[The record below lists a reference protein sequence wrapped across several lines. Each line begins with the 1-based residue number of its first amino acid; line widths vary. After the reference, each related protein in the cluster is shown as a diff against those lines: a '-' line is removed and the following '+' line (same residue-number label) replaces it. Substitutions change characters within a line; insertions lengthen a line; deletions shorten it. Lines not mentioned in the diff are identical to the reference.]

1 MVKQWGTD
9 HSFSLS
15 STYKINTNHKT
26 WSHRKHSTSSKIIY
40 KTRTEGSLVD
50 GSDRSVA
57 TKYFLPKPA
66 DIMYTEISA
75 MLETS
80 FKWAA
85 KISVH
90 PEWCF
95 RLTYKST
102 GEERV
107 MMGFGS
113 MNWQTYR
120 SIQHYELQPGV
131 KQKKCKVRRPW
142 PLLSQHTATPIQ
154 LDWQILM

>member
-1 MVKQWGTD
+1 MVET
-9 HSFSLS
+9 
-15 STYKINTNHKT
+15 
-26 WSHRKHSTSSKIIY
+26 
-40 KTRTEGSLVD
+40 
-50 GSDRSVA
+50 VA

-66 DIMYTEISA
+66 YIMDQ
-75 MLETS
+75 
-80 FKWAA
+80 FQWAA

-95 RLTYKST
+95 RFTYKRT

-120 SIQHYELQPGV
+120 SIQHYELQPDV
-131 KQKKCKVRRPW
+131 KQKNAR
-142 PLLSQHTATPIQ
+142 LGDLSPSFLNTLPHRFN
-154 LDWQILM
+154 